1 MPRTP
6 MVILEVLFDVIRLDT
21 AGEKLLSVLQ
31 LSSSL
36 SKLSVS
42 SLMIQSLSSSFKEPS
57 PCSTK
62 GTRTSP

>member
-42 SLMIQSLSSSFKEPS
+42 SLMIQSLSSSCKEPS
-57 PCSTK
+57 PCSTR
-62 GTRTSP
+62 GTRTPP